1 MEEVNKTYSRRKNCG
16 QVTCGTEN
24 RNNDKQ
30 EEEEEVTE
38 RERDYIKRGH
48 CESKRG
54 HENEVEGGVI
64 HDVCP

>member
-30 EEEEEVTE
+30 EEEEVTE
-38 RERDYIKRGH
+38 RERLYKARTL
-48 CESKRG
+48 
-54 HENEVEGGVI
+54 
-64 HDVCP
+64 